1 MAALTGAPDSPQ
13 ATVEALGPQ
22 PEIAD
27 ASAPL
32 ATAEIRLQRPLV
44 PLLAMLL
51 LVLSLVA
58 GISIIYYLFYS
69 TLGLLAITFF
79 WTRSL
84 AQNITVQ
91 RRLRTKWAVVGD
103 LIEEDFVIANE
114 GRLPALW
121 VEVRD
126 DSTIPDFNPGVVES
140 IGPGEERQFH
150 ARTVCRRRGLYTLG
164 PVRILTGDPF
174 GIFRGSIV
182 YYQVNSFIVYPPI
195 MEGPGIPLPYG
206 TVGGSSRSS
215 LKTYHVT
222 TDAAGIRDFAP
233 GDGLSRIHWLS
244 TARRG
249 QLQVKEFD
257 LEPSGNLWVILDM
270 DGAVH
275 VGEGDESTEEY
286 AVKLAGAITY
296 QAIRENKAV
305 GVIASSSNPA
315 EVEPSKGARQL
326 WRIMEDLATV
336 TADGREPLG
345 SILQQVSRA
354 LERGL
359 SVVII
364 TPSTDPTWLRE
375 LASLRQR
382 ASTPAVILLDQVSFG
397 GTEQAQP
404 IADQLTS
411 VGIVANVV
419 MQGQPFRTVAVG
431 KGQYAEHRRA
441 QAQDA
446 RARGFGVV
454 PTR

>member
-1 MAALTGAPDSPQ
+1 
-13 ATVEALGPQ
+13 
-22 PEIAD
+22 
-27 ASAPL
+27 
-32 ATAEIRLQRPLV
+32 
-44 PLLAMLL
+44 
-51 LVLSLVA
+51 
-58 GISIIYYLFYS
+58 
-69 TLGLLAITFF
+69 
-79 WTRSL
+79 
-84 AQNITVQ
+84 
-91 RRLRTKWAVVGD
+91 
-103 LIEEDFVIANE
+103 
-114 GRLPALW
+114 
-121 VEVRD
+121 
-126 DSTIPDFNPGVVES
+126 
-140 IGPGEERQFH
+140 
-150 ARTVCRRRGLYTLG
+150 
-164 PVRILTGDPF
+164 
-174 GIFRGSIV
+174 
-182 YYQVNSFIVYPPI
+182 

>member
-1 MAALTGAPDSPQ
+1 
-13 ATVEALGPQ
+13 
-22 PEIAD
+22 
-27 ASAPL
+27 
-32 ATAEIRLQRPLV
+32 
-44 PLLAMLL
+44 
-51 LVLSLVA
+51 
-58 GISIIYYLFYS
+58 
-69 TLGLLAITFF
+69 
-79 WTRSL
+79 
-84 AQNITVQ
+84 
-91 RRLRTKWAVVGD
+91 
-103 LIEEDFVIANE
+103 
-114 GRLPALW
+114 
-121 VEVRD
+121 
-126 DSTIPDFNPGVVES
+126 
-140 IGPGEERQFH
+140 
-150 ARTVCRRRGLYTLG
+150 
-164 PVRILTGDPF
+164 
-174 GIFRGSIV
+174 
-182 YYQVNSFIVYPPI
+182 
-195 MEGPGIPLPYG
+195 
-206 TVGGSSRSS
+206 
-215 LKTYHVT
+215 
-222 TDAAGIRDFAP
+222 
-233 GDGLSRIHWLS
+233 
-244 TARRG
+244 
-249 QLQVKEFD
+249 
-257 LEPSGNLWVILDM
+257 M